1 MIEQPMEKANLEK
14 AEEENRAEGSTRRR
28 LIRRVWMLVQAAGLT
43 AAVAMGVHGS
53 LILNEPTMGRFD
65 EALVWYGCALLALG
79 VFAWDA
85 KPPQPEKGWCN
96 AISRFWS
103 KHRLEILLFA
113 AVFGFGIFMRLYKY
127 GVLPPHDTLVLE
139 EGINGG
145 VAYSA
150 LHGTPQ
156 LAFAITRYASA
167 GGFFLFGE
175 NTLGLR
181 FFFILSGIV
190 MIPIFYLLLR
200 ELVSVPI
207 ALFGTLLLAAAY
219 WPSFFGRQAV
229 EVSTMLTILLAY
241 FLVRGIRT
249 RSPLMFVFVG
259 ILCSLLSYEYENFKP
274 VPLYTVGFLGVL
286 GLWQIGQGAR
296 GGVRSAWIAALAI
309 FKKAWRP
316 ALAFAVA
323 AGIVAA
329 PLIVGTHLGRDL
341 YLSSLHRQEGD
352 RTNRGTPGLIAP
364 NWEDQ
369 AKWSVQLFLPFGPR
383 PAPSQPPTTIP
394 GVPVIDPI
402 SATLLLAGVAYAAVT
417 LFRPYRLYFLGWFLA
432 TLAGGALL
440 LSNWAPWKFEGLVPV
455 GLVLAAFLIDDVRS
469 LWARFVSIRRFL
481 PIFFVALLGVAAYV
495 CWWNPHTLFDNMA
508 NNPSVIKEYA
518 HTQSQWYQLCRY
530 LRGLG
535 NDNFTYTP
543 QGSDIDLGFVK
554 PHKSLVE
561 QLGAWGD
568 YTWVCHDLDGAP
580 LPGTQESWPLRDA
593 HPDPLSLAFVVEPD
607 ALKPLEESVEQG
619 YPGLAPDRV
628 IEGPLDLYYVVGYK
642 LSSEVVRSQQGLYGE
657 YILPGQTEPVA
668 ERVDEVNNLSWVDV
682 EPPVQAPFTVRW
694 TGLVYL
700 SESGPW
706 LLQAVS
712 DDAAWIS
719 VDGGATYNANDVS
732 SQLPL
737 TAPLVAGWHTVAI
750 TMAKDRPNGSVLLRW
765 VSPTGA
771 ISLLQEQDLF
781 ALHPVA
787 GWLHTRRFLLSNS
800 SAPASSREVVQQRI
814 DHSVEF
820 ASKRV
825 LLDDV
830 NNLYTNVQPS
840 GEKTDLIE
848 ETFSSWWA
856 VKEPEKLALTLKF
869 SGGEAATY
877 VDGAE
882 LGQCRAGHDQYQ
894 ECPMAVDIAPGKH
907 RVEIRLKGDGDLWGG
922 ARMIVSG
929 PAGPLPEGAIEIT
942 PF

>member
-1 MIEQPMEKANLEK
+1 MEKANLDK
-14 AEEENRAEGSTRRR
+14 AEEDPAGGSTHRR
-28 LIRRVWMLVQAAGLT
+28 LLRRVWMLVQAAGLA

-53 LILNEPTMGRFD
+53 LLLDELGMPHFY
-65 EALVWYGCALLALG
+65 EALRWYGLALLALV
-79 VFAWDA
+79 VFAWDPA
-85 KPPQPEKGWCN
+85 LPRAEEGWRK
-96 AISRFWS
+96 AISRFLS

-113 AVFGFGIFMRLYKY
+113 AIFAFGIFMRLYKY
-127 GVLPPHDTLVLE
+127 GVLPPHDTLVFE

-145 VAYSA
+145 VAYTA
-150 LHGTPQ
+150 LQGAPQ
-156 LAFAITRYASA
+156 LAFPLARYASA
-167 GGFFLFGE
+167 AGFLVFGE

-190 MIPIFYLLLR
+190 MIPVFYLLLR

-219 WPSFFGRQAV
+219 WPSFFDRQAFH
-229 EVSTMLTILLAY
+229 VSTMLTILLAY

-274 VPLYTVGFLGVL
+274 VPLYTVGFLGAL
-286 GLWQIGQGAR
+286 ALWQIGQGAR
-296 GGVRSAWIAALAI
+296 GGLRSAWIAVLAI

-329 PLIVGTHLGRDL
+329 PLIMGTHLGQDL
-341 YLSSLHRQEGD
+341 YLSSLHRQEAD

-364 NWEDQ
+364 NWEQQ

-383 PAPSQPPTTIP
+383 PARGQPPATVP

-402 SATLLLAGVAYAAVT
+402 SATLLVAGAAYAAVT

-440 LSNWAPWKFEGLVPV
+440 LSNWEPWKFEGLVPV

-481 PIFFVALLGVAAYV
+481 PIFSVALLGVAVYV

-508 NNPSVIKEYA
+508 NNPSVIRGYA
-518 HTQSQWYQLCRY
+518 LPQSQWYQLCRY

-543 QGSDIDLGFVK
+543 QGSDTNLGFAR
-554 PHKSLVE
+554 PHKSFRE
-561 QLGAWGD
+561 QQGSWGD
-568 YTWVCHDLDGAP
+568 YIWVCHDLEGAT
-580 LPGTQESWPLRDA
+580 LPGTQETWPLRDV
-593 HPDPLSLAFVVEPD
+593 HSDPLSLAFVIAPD
-607 ALKPLEESVEQG
+607 ALEPLEESVEQG
-619 YPGLAPDRV
+619 YPGLIPDRV
-628 IEGPLDLYYVVGYK
+628 IEGPLSQYYVVGYA
-642 LSSEVVRSQQGLYGE
+642 LSNEVVRSRQGLYGE
-657 YILPGQTEPVA
+657 YTLPGQTEPVA
-668 ERVDEVNNLSWVDV
+668 ERVDKVHNLSWADV

-719 VDGGATYNANDVS
+719 VDGGAAYNANDVS

-737 TAPLVAGWHTVAI
+737 TEPLVAGWHTVEI
-750 TMAKDRPNGSVLLRW
+750 TLAKERQDGSVLLRW

-771 ISLLQEQDLF
+771 SSLLQEQDLF
-781 ALHPVA
+781 ALHPVT
-787 GWLHTRRFLLSNS
+787 GWLHTRRFLLSSS

-820 ASKRV
+820 AYKRI

-830 NNLYTNVQPS
+830 NNLYRTNVQSS

-856 VKEPEKLALTLKF
+856 VKESKKLMLTLKF
-869 SGGEAATY
+869 SGGEVATY
-877 VDGAE
+877 VDGTE
-882 LGQCRAGHDQYQ
+882 LRRCRVGHNQYG
-894 ECPMAVDIAPGKH
+894 ECALDVDIAPGKH
-907 RVEIRLKGDGDLWGG
+907 RVEIRLKGDGDSWGG
-922 ARMIVSG
+922 ARLIVSG